1 MATFR
6 KFKHFGTNE
15 PATKFEYIESVISFI
30 ASILKLPHYLWL
42 NQVSQDFSLILDHC
56 KVHRYS
62 STDFEMPTTPL
73 L

>member
-30 ASILKLPHYLWL
+30 ASILK
-42 NQVSQDFSLILDHC
+42 SA
-56 KVHRYS
+56 
-62 STDFEMPTTPL
+62 PL
-73 L
+73 LMIESSFPGFLPYP